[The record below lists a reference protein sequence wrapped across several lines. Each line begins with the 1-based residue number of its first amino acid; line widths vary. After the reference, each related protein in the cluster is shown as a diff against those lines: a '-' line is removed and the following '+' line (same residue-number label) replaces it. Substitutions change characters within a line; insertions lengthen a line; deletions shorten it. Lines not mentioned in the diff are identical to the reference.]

1 MKNSNNIEPQ
11 LIPLKEWKKSW
22 QNLKE
27 WFYKFKEIIKLFV
40 KII

>member
-11 LIPLKEWKKSW
+11 LIPLKDWIKLW

-27 WFYKFKEIIKLFV
+27 WFKKSK
-40 KII
+40 KQ